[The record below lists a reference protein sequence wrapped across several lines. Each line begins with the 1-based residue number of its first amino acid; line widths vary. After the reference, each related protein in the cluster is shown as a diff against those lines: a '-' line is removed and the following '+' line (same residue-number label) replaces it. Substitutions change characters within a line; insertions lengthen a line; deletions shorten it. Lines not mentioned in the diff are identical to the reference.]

1 MFKSSNPILSKIDNN
16 EDVQV
21 LQSQPMTVTGTI
33 NKTFILLLIASI
45 SAAALVYQSALGYA
59 DKVMSIM
66 TIALIVGLVT
76 GLTTSFVPK
85 FAKFLS
91 PIYAFAEGA
100 VIAGLTLMAEA
111 QFPGIA
117 LQAISATFIT
127 FFVLLFLYRTG
138 VIKATEK
145 FRATIMSAMIAILIV
160 YLIDIIGSFFGFSVP
175 FLNGSGPVSILASC
189 IICVVAALNLILD
202 FDFIEK
208 GANNLLP
215 KDFEWYA
222 SFGLLVTLVWM
233 YIEILKLLSKL
244 RSND

>member
-45 SAAALVYQSALGYA
+45 SAAALVYQAALGYA

-100 VIAGLTLMAEA
+100 VIAGLTLMAET

>member
-45 SAAALVYQSALGYA
+45 SAAALVYQAALGYA

-100 VIAGLTLMAEA
+100 VIAGLTLMAET

-145 FRATIMSAMIAILIV
+145 FRATILTAMIAILIV